1 MAAEA
6 KRVASAIEPGRTPNT
21 STSNINTNAGTTN
34 AANPTAQSAA
44 HKEQNF
50 QDAVSQVQPKL
61 EQDPASITEEDA
73 ALLRSREVRAHGGSE
88 KGGVAAM
95 AQKQVARNQGAT
107 KA

>member
-6 KRVASAIEPGRTPNT
+6 KRVASANEQGRTASTTNT
-21 STSNINTNAGTTN
+21 TTSNATQ
-34 AANPTAQSAA
+34 ANNPNAQSAA
-44 HKEQNF
+44 HLEQNF

-61 EQDPASITEEDA
+61 EQEPASITEEDA

-88 KGGVAAM
+88 KGGIAAR
-95 AQKQVARNQGAT
+95 AQKQVAQNQGVT

>member
-6 KRVASAIEPGRTPNT
+6 KRVASANEQGRPAT
-21 STSNINTNAGTTN
+21 SSTANTTN
-34 AANPTAQSAA
+34 VTNPSAQSAA

-61 EQDPASITEEDA
+61 EQDPASVTEEDA

-88 KGGVAAM
+88 KGGIAAK
-95 AQKQVARNQGAT
+95 AQKQVAQNQGVT